1 MAEPDGVI
9 LYVASY
15 GDLEDAR
22 MDFDAFEAVHKE
34 KWIGEYEAA
43 LFGKEADGKIKIYD
57 TVASERG
64 WGAKVGAIT
73 GATIGLLF
81 PPAILASAVAGAG
94 VGALAG
100 QVKRGL
106 KTDDIKAMADMLDEG
121 TYGIVLIGFTTV
133 EEGTER
139 FLKRAAKVMK
149 KDVDA
154 QAEELKRAIDEA
166 ADV

>member
-9 LYVASY
+9 MYLAAYE
-15 GDLEDAR
+15 DLEDAKA
-22 MDFDAFEAVHKE
+22 DFETIEAVHKE

-43 LFGKEADGKIKIYD
+43 LFGKEAGDKIKIYD

-81 PPAILASAVAGAG
+81 PPAIVASAIGGAG

-100 QVKRGL
+100 QIKRGL
-106 KTDDIKAMADMLDEG
+106 KTDDIKALADMLDEG
-121 TYGIVLIGFTTV
+121 TYGIIMFGFSTI
-133 EEGTER
+133 EEGAER
-139 FLKRAAKVMK
+139 FMKRAAKVMK
-149 KDVDA
+149 QEVDA
-154 QAEELKRAIDEA
+154 QAEEIKRAIDEA
-166 ADV
+166 ADL

>member
-9 LYVASY
+9 LYVAAY
-15 GDLEDAR
+15 GDLDDAR
-22 MDFDAFEAVHKE
+22 MDFDGFEAAHKE

-43 LFGKEADGKIKIYD
+43 LFGKEADGKIQIYD

-81 PPAILASAVAGAG
+81 PPAILVSAAAGAG

-100 QVKRGL
+100 QMKRGL
-106 KTDDIKAMADMLDEG
+106 KTDDIKAMADMLDAG
-121 TYGIVLIGFTTV
+121 TYGILLVGFTTI
-133 EEGTER
+133 EEGAER
-139 FLKRAAKVMK
+139 LLKHAAKIMK
-149 KDVDA
+149 QEVDA
-154 QAEELKRAIDEA
+154 QAEEIKKAIDEA
-166 ADV
+166 ADL

>member
-9 LYVASY
+9 IYVAAY
-15 GDLEDAR
+15 KDLDDAR
-22 MDFDAFEAVHKE
+22 MDFEAFEAVHKE
-34 KWIGEYEAA
+34 KWLGEYEAA
-43 LFGKEADGKIKIYD
+43 LFGKEADGKLRIYD

-81 PPAILASAVAGAG
+81 PPTIIASAVAGAG

-100 QVKRGL
+100 QLKRGL
-106 KTDDIKAMADMLDEG
+106 KSDDVKAMADMLEEG
-121 TYGIVLIGFTTV
+121 TYGIVLVGFATI
-133 EEGTER
+133 EEGAER
-139 FLKRAAKVMK
+139 LLKHAAKVMK

-154 QAEELKRAIDEA
+154 QAEELKKAIDEA
-166 ADV
+166 AQV